1 MLEGAGIGA
10 QAVARLIKPS
20 SQKRS
25 VAAIP
30 ITLHNTYVVPVHTFP
45 VELATPRALLSPL
58 SGA

>member
-20 SQKRS
+20 SLKRS

-30 ITLHNTYVVPVHTFP
+30 ITLHNTYVVPY
-45 VELATPRALLSPL
+45 TPFL
-58 SGA
+58 